1 MIERSRG
8 LVERLEN
15 RPTVQRAALA
25 CAWAA
30 GIWLLSS
37 RPSLGPPAGVV
48 VVFVFNGGHFVL
60 FGVLAALSALALGA
74 RSRARRMAAVG
85 LAAAWG
91 VLDEL
96 HQRSVPGR
104 DVAVLDAI
112 TDASGA
118 WFAVAA
124 LSFLFS
130 ASVGARRAMFVAAA
144 LGLGA
149 VAAGTFL

>member
-1 MIERSRG
+1 MIDRWRG
-8 LVERLEN
+8 LVARLEN
-15 RPTVQRAALA
+15 RPLVERAALA

-30 GIWLLSS
+30 GIWVLSS
-37 RPSLGPPAGVV
+37 RPSLGAPAGVV

-60 FGVLAALSALALGA
+60 FGVLGALAALALGP
-74 RSRARRMAAVG
+74 RSRARRVVAVG

-104 DVAVLDAI
+104 DVSVLDAV

-124 LSFLFS
+124 LSFLCS
-130 ASVGARRAMFVAAA
+130 ASVGARRAMFAAAA